1 MATAD
6 QVWAAGAGN
15 WSVPST
21 FASGTRTANVST
33 VTTVP
38 TKMPENWAINCCRGF
53 APSRY
58 PLFKSVSRSAADV
71 AAPAVILALIKLTVT
86 LPGLNAPKM
95 SCVTLP
101 IAPTGVVSVSP
112 VTRQATSASQKDSAT
127 AIAVSQTGMPKLA
140 CPSQARATSDTI
152 WPAANQLIGASM
164 RRGSV
169 GAAERKE
176 SICPRSRN
184 ALNAVRQLSAKL
196 NSPAATMQD
205 APNQS
210 VHCTM
215 AAKPATSMTPSV

>member
-1 MATAD
+1 M
-6 QVWAAGAGN
+6 
-15 WSVPST
+15 
-21 FASGTRTANVST
+21 
-33 VTTVP
+33 
-38 TKMPENWAINCCRGF
+38 
-53 APSRY
+53 
-58 PLFKSVSRSAADV
+58 
-71 AAPAVILALIKLTVT
+71 LALIELTLM
-86 LPGLNAPKM
+86 LPGLSAPKM
-95 SCVTLP
+95 SWVTLP

-152 WPAANQLIGASM
+152 WPTPNQLIGASM

-215 AAKPATSMTPSV
+215 AAKPVPSMTPSIWRIGTTTAQHNVPETSMVAQTRIPMMAPAARNMKSQENTTVRADQPS

>member
-1 MATAD
+1 M
-6 QVWAAGAGN
+6 
-15 WSVPST
+15 
-21 FASGTRTANVST
+21 
-33 VTTVP
+33 
-38 TKMPENWAINCCRGF
+38 
-53 APSRY
+53 
-58 PLFKSVSRSAADV
+58 
-71 AAPAVILALIKLTVT
+71 LALIKLMLT
-86 LPGLNAPKM
+86 LPGCKAPKI

-152 WPAANQLIGASM
+152 WPTANQLIGASM
-164 RRGSV
+164 RQGSLA
-169 GAAERKE
+169 AAERKE

-196 NSPAATMQD
+196 SSPAATMQD

-215 AAKPATSMTPSV
+215 AAKPATSLTPFVWRTGTTTAQHNVPETNMVAQTRIPMMAPAARNMKSHEKTTVRLDQASYWLPRSHFCKP